1 MRCLILNAGRY
12 SLKYLLTDLPEGR
25 ELSAGE
31 ISRVG
36 QKDSCLSCQVCGH
49 FTERTLP
56 ASSHQDAV
64 DIVASQLE
72 EFRKETGEPDL
83 LIFRL
88 PMAASGKDRV
98 IPLDV
103 SVAASLEQELF
114 PPGPYGAIASEVIS
128 RALELWPGIP
138 ARGVYD
144 NGFFQDM
151 PPVAYTYALPLE
163 LCQRHG
169 IRKYGFHGLSHQG
182 VLEEAG
188 RILDRNTGNMRII
201 SCHLGCSS
209 SVAAIYGNRGMDCS
223 MGFSPL
229 SGIPSLNRCG
239 DIDPALLPW
248 LMDEKQ
254 MPLPDLVHMLS
265 EESGLMGLAGPGRD
279 IGEVL
284 QAAGEGSQRANLSVK
299 LMGYRIRH
307 YIGQFAAV
315 LGGID
320 LLIFTG
326 GLGTGSARI
335 RQEACRNLDF
345 LGIRQDPEKN
355 SALKGNG
362 DIAREDAPVR
372 ILVLR
377 SSEEMQAALAVLRD
391 NPPEGSDIP
400 DERGVS

>member
-12 SLKYLLTDLPEGR
+12 SLKYLLTELPEGR
-25 ELSAGE
+25 TLSAGE

-36 QKDSCLSCQVCGH
+36 QKESCLSCQVCGH
-49 FTERTLP
+49 FSQQTLP
-56 ASSHQDAV
+56 ASSHRDAV
-64 DIVASQLE
+64 DVVASQLE
-72 EFRKETGEPDL
+72 AHRKETGEPDL

-88 PMAASGKDRV
+88 PMAASGKTQV
-98 IPLDV
+98 IPMDTAL
-103 SVAASLEQELF
+103 AGRLEEELF
-114 PPGPYGAIASEVIS
+114 PPGPYGTIAAEVIL
-128 RALELWPGIP
+128 RTLELWPGIP

-144 NGFFQDM
+144 NGFFQEM

-188 RILDRNTGNMRII
+188 RILNRDTGNMRIL

-209 SVAAIYGNRGMDCS
+209 SVAAIYGNRGVDCS

-239 DIDPALLPW
+239 DLDPALLPW

-254 MPLPDLVHMLS
+254 MPLPDLVHMLN

-279 IGEVL
+279 IAEVL
-284 QAAGEGSQRANLSVK
+284 QAAGEGSPRASLAVK

-307 YIGQFAAV
+307 YIGRFAAV
-315 LGGID
+315 LGGVD

-326 GLGTGSARI
+326 GLGTGSDRI

-345 LGIRQDPEKN
+345 LGIRPDPEKN
-355 SALKGNG
+355 SSLQGRG
-362 DIAREDAPVR
+362 DIAREEAPVR
-372 ILVLR
+372 ILVIP
-377 SSEEMQAALAVLRD
+377 SSEEVQAAWAVLRD
-391 NPPEGSDIP
+391 NPPEGSEIP
-400 DERGVS
+400 EKRGVL